1 MLPYGRL
8 PLNLFEERY
17 LAMALDALGEERIIG
32 MVQPLE
38 FQPDPVAGDAPIFGI
53 GCAGRMTSFTETD
66 DRRILI
72 SLKGICRFNIAGE
85 VEGRNGY
92 RRVAAD
98 YGPFR
103 DDLAEKPGFDF
114 DRDELFGLLRRFFES
129 RGLQTDWDSLENADD
144 ETLIVSLA
152 MMCPFGVSEKQALLE
167 APKMPDVPDCA
178 DVPPRHVRRRGRSPR
193 IQALTGRRVMTATQ
207 VDPKLLEILV
217 CPLTKGPLSYD
228 AEAQELISE
237 QAGLAYPIRD
247 GIPIMLV
254 DEARKIDGSD

>member
-1 MLPYGRL
+1 MTSDIPGGSPGGPSGDPFGHPFEGLPREIPIFPLPGALLLPHGRL

-38 FQPDPVAGDAPIFGI
+38 FQPDPVAGDAPIFAI
-53 GCAGRMTSFTETD
+53 GCAGRITSFTETD

-72 SLKGICRFNIAGE
+72 SLKGICRFHIAGE

-114 DRDELFGLLRRFFES
+114 DRQELFKLLRRFFES
-129 RGLQTDWDSLENADD
+129 RGLETDWNSLENADD

-167 APKMPDVPDCA
+167 APKMPDLPDVLMSLLA
-178 DVPPRHVRRRGRSPR
+178 LAGVEGDAPASRH
-193 IQALTGRRVMTATQ
+193 
-207 VDPKLLEILV
+207 
-217 CPLTKGPLSYD
+217 
-228 AEAQELISE
+228 
-237 QAGLAYPIRD
+237 
-247 GIPIMLV
+247 
-254 DEARKIDGSD
+254 

>member
-1 MLPYGRL
+1 MTPDSPGGSPGDPFGHPFEGLPREIPIFPLPGALLLPHGRL

-38 FQPDPVAGDAPIFGI
+38 FQPDPVAGDAPIFAI
-53 GCAGRMTSFTETD
+53 GCAGRITSFTETD

-72 SLKGICRFNIAGE
+72 SLKGICRFHIAGE

-114 DRDELFGLLRRFFES
+114 DRQELFELLRRFFES
-129 RGLQTDWDSLENADD
+129 RGLQTDWNSLENADD

-152 MMCPFGVSEKQALLE
+152 MMCPFDVSEKQALLE
-167 APKMPDVPDCA
+167 APKMPDLPDVLMSLLA
-178 DVPPRHVRRRGRSPR
+178 MAGVEGDAPASRH
-193 IQALTGRRVMTATQ
+193 
-207 VDPKLLEILV
+207 
-217 CPLTKGPLSYD
+217 
-228 AEAQELISE
+228 
-237 QAGLAYPIRD
+237 
-247 GIPIMLV
+247 
-254 DEARKIDGSD
+254 

>member
-1 MLPYGRL
+1 MTSDFPGDSPGGSPGDPFGHPFEGLPREIPIFPLPGALLLPHGRL

-17 LAMALDALGEERIIG
+17 LAMALDALREERIIG

-38 FQPDPVAGDAPIFGI
+38 FQPDPVAGDAPLFAI
-53 GCAGRMTSFTETD
+53 GCAGRITSFTETD

-72 SLKGICRFNIAGE
+72 GLKGICRFHIAGE

-114 DRDELFGLLRRFFES
+114 DRQELFDLLRRFFES
-129 RGLQTDWDSLENADD
+129 RGLQTDWNSLENADD

-167 APKMPDVPDCA
+167 APKMPDLPDVLMSLLA
-178 DVPPRHVRRRGRSPR
+178 LAGVEGDAPASRH
-193 IQALTGRRVMTATQ
+193 
-207 VDPKLLEILV
+207 
-217 CPLTKGPLSYD
+217 
-228 AEAQELISE
+228 
-237 QAGLAYPIRD
+237 
-247 GIPIMLV
+247 
-254 DEARKIDGSD
+254 

>member
-1 MLPYGRL
+1 MSSGLPGGSLGDFPGDPFGHPFEGLPREIPIFPLPGALLLPYGRL

-17 LAMALDALGEERIIG
+17 LAMALDALKEERIIG

-72 SLKGICRFNIAGE
+72 SLKGICRFHIAGE
-85 VEGRNGY
+85 IEGRNGY

-114 DRDELFGLLRRFFES
+114 DRGELFGLLRRFFES
-129 RGLQTDWDSLENADD
+129 RGLRTDWDSLENADD

-152 MMCPFGVSEKQALLE
+152 MMCPFDVSEKQALLE
-167 APKMPDVPDCA
+167 APKMPDVPDVLMSLLA
-178 DVPPRHVRRRGRSPR
+178 MSGTEGEAPASRH
-193 IQALTGRRVMTATQ
+193 
-207 VDPKLLEILV
+207 
-217 CPLTKGPLSYD
+217 
-228 AEAQELISE
+228 
-237 QAGLAYPIRD
+237 
-247 GIPIMLV
+247 
-254 DEARKIDGSD
+254 